1 MNLAMEIKKKNPF
14 DSLEQEVFLNLLRTA
29 DILGRQ
35 IEHFL
40 KSAGL
45 SPNQYNVLRIL
56 RGAGEGL
63 ACGEIADRMITR
75 DPDMTRLLDRIEK
88 QGLITRCRPPRDRR
102 IVITEITKKG
112 LAILARLDEP
122 VRFAHKTQLA
132 HMSRQRLKE
141 LLKLLEAARTSA
153 NKREQP

>member
-1 MNLAMEIKKKNPF
+1 MNLAAEIKKQHPF

-29 DILGRQ
+29 DILGREMEQ
-35 IEHFL
+35 ML

-75 DPDMTRLLDRIEK
+75 DPDMTRLLDRIESH
-88 QGLITRCRPPRDRR
+88 GLITRCRKPRDRR
-102 IVITEITKKG
+102 IVISEITKKG
-112 LAILARLDEP
+112 LATLAKLDAP
-122 VRFAHKTQLA
+122 IQFAHKTQLS
-132 HMSRQRLKE
+132 HMGRQRLKD
-141 LLKLLEAARTSA
+141 LLKLLEAARSRTD
-153 NKREQP
+153 KQEQP